1 MFEFNPTVFKHKD
14 SIFSLIRCESD
25 VLNWDNSKLSYK
37 LCMLDNNFN
46 VLTSKQ
52 CTFKINNEMFKTT
65 DARTLLKKNRYC
77 IEDIKIIKHNI
88 NDKIIGVANV
98 LLQQMQNDKPRI
110 FRVGLIELN
119 MITNTIELIK
129 ILEIDNMNNAEKNW
143 FVFKH
148 KNKFLVIYKLCPI
161 CKIYELNL
169 TNYTMKKYIEFDTK
183 EIINKYDYLFKNISN
198 YYKDL
203 YLSPACEI
211 TSNSDDIYNLIVKVQ
226 DENLH
231 YYYYKLI
238 LNLSE
243 KKIDILP
250 DLLFS
255 GKKYFLNDSLI
266 YNNKVIGCFGVN
278 DQNYEIKYLDN
289 I

>member
-1 MFEFNPTVFKHKD
+1 MYELNPSVFIYKD
-14 SIFSLIRCESD
+14 NFYSLIRCETD
-25 VLNWDNSKLSYK
+25 VGNWNNSKLSYK
-37 LCMLDNNFN
+37 LCILDKNFN

-52 CTFKINNEMFKTT
+52 CTFKINNEIFKIT
-65 DARTLLKKNRYC
+65 DARKLIKKNRYC
-77 IEDIKIIKHNI
+77 IEDIKMIKHNI
-88 NDKIIGVANV
+88 NGKSLGVANI
-98 LLQQMQNDKPRI
+98 LLQQRQDGKPRI

-119 MITNTIELIK
+119 IITNTIELIK
-129 ILEIDNMNNAEKNW
+129 ILKIDNMNNTEKNW

-148 KNKFLVIYKLCPI
+148 DNKFLVIYKLCPI

-169 TNYTMKKYIEFDTK
+169 TDFTMKKYIEFDTR
-183 EIINKYDYLFKNISN
+183 EVINKYDYLFKNISC

-203 YLSPACEI
+203 YLSPACMI
-211 TSNSDDIYNLIVKVQ
+211 KSNSDSIYNLIVKIQ
-226 DENLH
+226 DKNLH

-243 KKIDILP
+243 KKIDILS

-266 YNNKVIGCFGVN
+266 YNNRLIGCFGVN
-278 DQNYEIKYLDN
+278 DQNYEIKYLTN